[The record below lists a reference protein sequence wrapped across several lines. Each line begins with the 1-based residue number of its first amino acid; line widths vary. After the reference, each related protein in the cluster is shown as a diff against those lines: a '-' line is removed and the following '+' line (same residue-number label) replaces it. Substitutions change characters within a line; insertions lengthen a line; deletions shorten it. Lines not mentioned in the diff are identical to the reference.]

1 MTTSG
6 TVSTTV
12 FNTGR
17 VIDHA
22 YRRCRV
28 PPETVT
34 SEMLQI
40 AKDNLYLLFSML
52 PNMGITL
59 WTIEKYVLPFY
70 QGQAN
75 ITLPVGTIDVQNFNY
90 RTISR
95 YTGATLTSNGGVA
108 DYASDND
115 IETSCAQTAPNG
127 SITTLLD
134 TPVFVST
141 LGVNMKAAGT
151 YTLVFEWSNDLVS
164 WTTVLSPGAVAYTA
178 GQWHWYDLD
187 PQIDAQYWRVRE
199 TGGATLNVAE
209 FVVAGNPNEIPFAR
223 LNQDDYTN
231 LPNKAFQGRPLQ
243 FWLDR
248 KVNQPVM
255 RLWPVPNAAA
265 AYAQCVV
272 WVERYIQDVGTL
284 TQEIEV
290 PQRWYDA
297 IVSQL
302 ALKLAIET
310 PQVDPAMIDRLTPI
324 AANALALA
332 QMEERDNSPIM
343 WTPNIAPYTR

>member
-1 MTTSG
+1 MATSG
-6 TVSTTV
+6 TVSKTV

-28 PPETVT
+28 PPETVS

-40 AKDNLYLLFSML
+40 AQDNLYLLFSML

-59 WTIEKYVLPFY
+59 WTIEKHILPLYV
-70 QGQAN
+70 GQASV
-75 ITLPVGTIDVQNFNY
+75 TLPVGTIDVQNYNY

-95 YTGATLTSNGGVA
+95 YTGATTSSSGGVS

-115 IETSCAQTAPNG
+115 IETSCAQTSPNG
-127 SITTLLD
+127 SITTD
-134 TPVFVST
+134 IFQPIFIST

-151 YTLVFEWSNDLVS
+151 YTLTFSYSNDLVT
-164 WTTVLSPGAVAYTA
+164 WTPVLSPGAVSYAA
-178 GQWHWYDLD
+178 GDWKWYDLD
-187 PQIDAQYWRVRE
+187 PQINAQYWRVAE

-209 FVVAGNPNEIPFAR
+209 FVVAGNPSEIPFAR

-248 KVNQPVM
+248 KVKQPVM

-265 AYAQCVV
+265 TYAQCVV
-272 WVERYIQDVGTL
+272 WVERYIQDVGSL

-297 IVSQL
+297 VVYQL
-302 ALKLAIET
+302 ALKLAVET
-310 PQVDPAMIDRLTPI
+310 PQVDPSMIGLLTPL
-324 AANALALA
+324 ADKALALA
-332 QMEERDNSPIM
+332 QMEERDNSPIR
-343 WTPNIAPYTR
+343 WTPNISPYTR

>member
-28 PPETVT
+28 PPEIVS
-34 SEMLQI
+34 SEMLSI
-40 AKDNLYLLFSML
+40 AQDNLYLLLSML
-52 PNMGITL
+52 PNMGIPL
-59 WTIEKYVLPFY
+59 WTVTKYVMPFY
-70 QGQAN
+70 QGQPN
-75 ITLPVGTIDVQNFNY
+75 ITLPLGTIDLLNQNY

-95 YTGATLTSNGGVA
+95 YTGATVSSSGGVS

-115 IETSCAQTAPNG
+115 IETSCAQTSPNG
-127 SITTLLD
+127 SIMTD
-134 TPVFVST
+134 IFQPVFIST
-141 LGVNMKAAGT
+141 LGVNMKTAGT
-151 YTLVFEWSNDLVS
+151 YTLIFEYSNDLVT
-164 WTTVLSPGAVAYTA
+164 WKTATSPGAVIYTA
-178 GQWHWYDLD
+178 GEWHWYDLE
-187 PQIDAQYWRVRE
+187 PQINAQYWRVRE
-199 TGGATLNVAE
+199 TGGATLDVAE
-209 FVVAGNPNEIPFAR
+209 FVVAGNPNEIPLAR

-248 KVNQPVM
+248 RVNQPIM

-265 AYAQCVV
+265 AYAQAVV

-297 IVSQL
+297 IVWQL
-302 ALKLAIET
+302 ALKLSVET
-310 PQVDPAMIDRLTPI
+310 PQVDPSVVGLITPF
-324 AANALALA
+324 AQQALALA
-332 QMEERDNSPIM
+332 QMEERDNSPIR
-343 WTPNIAPYTR
+343 WTPNVSPYTR

>member
-6 TVSTTV
+6 TVSKTV

-28 PPETVT
+28 PPETVS

-40 AKDNLYLLFSML
+40 AQDNLYLLFSML
-52 PNMGITL
+52 PNMGIAL
-59 WTIEKYVLPFY
+59 WTVEKHVLPFY
-70 QGQAN
+70 QGQGN
-75 ITLPVGTIDVQNFNY
+75 ITLPLGTIDLLNQNY

-95 YTGATLTSNGGVA
+95 YTGATLSSSGGVA
-108 DYASDND
+108 DFASDND
-115 IETSCAQTAPNG
+115 IETSCAQTSPNG
-127 SITTLLD
+127 SIMTD
-134 TPVFVST
+134 IFQPVFVST
-141 LGVNMKAAGT
+141 LGVNMKTAGT
-151 YTLVFEWSNDLVS
+151 YTLIFEYSNDLVT
-164 WTTVLSPGAVAYTA
+164 WKTVVSPGAVTYAA
-178 GQWHWYDLD
+178 GEWQWYDLD

-199 TGGATLNVAE
+199 TGGATLDVAE
-209 FVVAGNPNEIPFAR
+209 FVVAGNPNEIPLAR

-248 KVNQPVM
+248 RVNQPVM

-265 AYAQCVV
+265 AYAQAVV

-297 IVSQL
+297 IVWQL
-302 ALKLAIET
+302 ALKLAVET
-310 PQVDPAMIDRLTPI
+310 PQVDPSVLGAITPF
-324 AANALALA
+324 AQQALAYA
-332 QMEERDNSPIM
+332 QMEERDNSPIR
-343 WTPNIAPYTR
+343 WTPNVSPYTR

>member
-1 MTTSG
+1 MATSG

-34 SEMLQI
+34 SEMLSI
-40 AKDNLYLLFSML
+40 AQDNLYLLLSNL

-59 WTIEKYVLPFY
+59 WTIEKHVLPFY
-70 QGQAN
+70 QGQGN
-75 ITLPVGTIDVQNFNY
+75 IVLPIGTIDVQNFNY

-95 YTGATLTSNGGVA
+95 YTGSTTSTSGVA
-108 DYASDND
+108 DFASDND
-115 IETSCAQTAPNG
+115 LETACTQTSPNG
-127 SITTLLD
+127 SITTDLFQ
-134 TPVFVST
+134 PVFIST
-141 LGVNMKAAGT
+141 VGVNMRTAGT

-164 WTTVLSPGAVAYTA
+164 WTAAVSPGAVAYTA
-178 GQWHWYDLD
+178 AQWHWYDLD
-187 PQIDAQYWRVRE
+187 PQINAQYWRVRE
-199 TGGATLNVAE
+199 TGGATLDVSE

-272 WVERYIQDVGTL
+272 WVERYIQDVGSL
-284 TQEIEV
+284 TQELEI

-297 IVSQL
+297 IVFQL

-310 PQVDPAMIDRLTPI
+310 PQVDPSMIDRLLPL
-324 AANALALA
+324 ANNALALA
-332 QMEERDNSPIM
+332 QMEERDNSPVM

>member
-1 MTTSG
+1 MATSG

-34 SEMLQI
+34 SEMLSI
-40 AKDNLYLLFSML
+40 AQDNLYLLLSNL

-59 WTIEKYVLPFY
+59 WTIEKHVLPFY

-75 ITLPVGTIDVQNFNY
+75 ITLPLGTIDVQNFNY

-95 YTGATLTSNGGVA
+95 YTGATLSSSGGVA

-115 IETSCAQTAPNG
+115 IETSCDQTSPNG

-134 TPVFVST
+134 TPIFIST
-141 LGVNMKAAGT
+141 LGVNMKAAAT

-178 GQWHWYDLD
+178 GEWHWYDLD
-187 PQIDAQYWRVRE
+187 PQINAQYWRVRE
-199 TGGATLNVAE
+199 TGGATLDVAE

-272 WVERYIQDVGTL
+272 WVERYIQDVGSL

-297 IVSQL
+297 IVFQL

-310 PQVDPAMIDRLTPI
+310 PQVDPAMIDRLLPL
-324 AANALALA
+324 ANNALALA
-332 QMEERDNSPIM
+332 QMEERDNSPVM

>member
-1 MTTSG
+1 MATSG
-6 TVSTTV
+6 TVSQTV

-28 PPETVT
+28 PPETVS
-34 SEMLQI
+34 SEMLSI
-40 AKDNLYLLFSML
+40 AQDNLYLLLSSL
-52 PNMGITL
+52 QNIGLAL
-59 WTIEKYVLPFY
+59 WTVERHVLPLY
-70 QGQAN
+70 EGQAN
-75 ITLPVGTIDVQNFNY
+75 VTLPLGTIDVSNYNY

-95 YTGATLTSNGGVA
+95 YTGTTTSSDGGVA

-115 IETSCAQTAPNG
+115 LETACAQTAPNG
-127 SITTLLD
+127 SITTDLFQP
-134 TPVFVST
+134 TFVST
-141 LGVNMKAAGT
+141 LGVNMKTAAT
-151 YTLVFEWSNDLVS
+151 YTLVFEYSNDLVT
-164 WTTVLSPGAVAYTA
+164 WTSVVAPGAVSYAA
-178 GQWHWYDLD
+178 GEWQWYDLD
-187 PQIDAQYWRVRE
+187 PQINAQWWRVRE
-199 TGGATLNVAE
+199 VGGATLDVAE

-248 KVNQPVM
+248 KVNRPVM

-265 AYAQCVV
+265 AYAQAVV
-272 WVERYIQDVGTL
+272 WVQRYIQDVGTL

-297 IVSQL
+297 IVWQL
-302 ALKLAIET
+302 ALRLAVET
-310 PQVDPAMIDRLTPI
+310 PQVDPNVLSVITPY
-324 AANALALA
+324 AQQALAGA
-332 QMEERDNSPIM
+332 QMEERDNSPVM

>member
-28 PPETVT
+28 PPETVS

-40 AKDNLYLLFSML
+40 AQDNLYLLFSML
-52 PNMGITL
+52 PNMGIAL
-59 WTIEKYVLPFY
+59 WTVQKYVLPFY
-70 QGQAN
+70 WGQSN
-75 ITLPVGTIDVQNFNY
+75 VTLPLGTIDLLNQNY

-95 YTGATLTSNGGVA
+95 YTGATTSSSGGVA
-108 DYASDND
+108 DFASDSNT
-115 IETSCAQTAPNG
+115 ETSCAQTSPNG
-127 SITTLLD
+127 SIVTD
-134 TPVFVST
+134 IFQPVFVST
-141 LGVNMKAAGT
+141 LGVNMKTAGT
-151 YTLVFEWSNDLVS
+151 YTLVFAYSNDLVT
-164 WTTVLSPGAVAYTA
+164 WTNVLSPGAVSYAA
-178 GQWHWYDLD
+178 GEWQWYDLD
-187 PQIDAQYWRVRE
+187 PQINAQYWRVSE
-199 TGGATLNVAE
+199 TGGATLDVAE
-209 FVVAGNPNEIPFAR
+209 FVVAGNPNEIPLAR

-248 KVNQPVM
+248 RVDRPVM
-255 RLWPVPNAAA
+255 RLWPVPNEAAE
-265 AYAQCVV
+265 YAQCIV

-297 IVSQL
+297 IVWQL
-302 ALKLAIET
+302 ALKLAVET
-310 PQVDPAMIDRLTPI
+310 PQVDPSVIGTITPF
-324 AANALALA
+324 AQQALALA
-332 QMEERDNSPIM
+332 QMEERDNSPVR
-343 WTPNIAPYTR
+343 WTPNVSPYTR